1 MKRYEVLPKVEEY
14 IKDQEINNV
23 AVNLSMDFRSV
34 NDTMNSI
41 NHQDGLKMNQS
52 LVVDQK
58 NVLKRKT
65 TNILTSPM
73 NTNTTNSSIGL
84 NP

>member
-1 MKRYEVLPKVEEY
+1 MKRYDVLPKVEEF

-41 NHQDGLKMNQS
+41 NHQDGLKLNQS

-65 TNILTSPM
+65 TNILTSAI